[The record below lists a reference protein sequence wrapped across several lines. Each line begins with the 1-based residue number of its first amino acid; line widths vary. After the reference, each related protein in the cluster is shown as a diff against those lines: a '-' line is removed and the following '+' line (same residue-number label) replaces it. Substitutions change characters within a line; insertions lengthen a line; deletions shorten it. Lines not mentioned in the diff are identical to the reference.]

1 KLCLPTRTGA
11 KIHSIINYNFD
22 DLLEQHFEQLNLKN
36 KAIYFQNATYTN
48 EELPIYHVHG
58 FIPEQSSH
66 YRNLELIEMVF
77 SEEGYHRMYSN
88 PYHWSNLVQLANFR
102 DNTCVM
108 IGLSMDDPNLRRLL
122 DIAQNGNPNANHY
135 ALLQR
140 VSLKE
145 ISNKKDNESIIIEE
159 SFLKRH
165 HNLQELIFK
174 ELGVNVI
181 WFEEFDELPQLLG
194 QLLD

>member
-1 KLCLPTRTGA
+1 
-11 KIHSIINYNFD
+11 
-22 DLLEQHFEQLNLKN
+22 
-36 KAIYFQNATYTN
+36 
-48 EELPIYHVHG
+48 
-58 FIPEQSSH
+58 
-66 YRNLELIEMVF
+66 
-77 SEEGYHRMYSN
+77 
-88 PYHWSNLVQLANFR
+88 
-102 DNTCVM
+102 
-108 IGLSMDDPNLRRLL
+108 MDDPNLRRLL

-145 ISNKKDNESIIIEE
+145 ISNKKENESIIIEE

-181 WFEEFDELPQLLG
+181 WFEEFDELPKLLG

>member
-1 KLCLPTRTGA
+1 
-11 KIHSIINYNFD
+11 
-22 DLLEQHFEQLNLKN
+22 
-36 KAIYFQNATYTN
+36 
-48 EELPIYHVHG
+48 
-58 FIPEQSSH
+58 
-66 YRNLELIEMVF
+66 MVF

-135 ALLQR
+135 A
-140 VSLKE
+140 
-145 ISNKKDNESIIIEE
+145 
-159 SFLKRH
+159 FLKRVTLSEISTKNEGESVIVEVSFLERH
-165 HNLQELIFK
+165 HKLQELIFK

-194 QLLD
+194 QLLN